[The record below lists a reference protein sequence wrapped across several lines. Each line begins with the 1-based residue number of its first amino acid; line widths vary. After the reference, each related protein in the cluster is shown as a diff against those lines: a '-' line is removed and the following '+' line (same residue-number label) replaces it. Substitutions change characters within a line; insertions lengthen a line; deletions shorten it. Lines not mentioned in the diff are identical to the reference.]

1 MYRPILFD
9 RDFHTMILVFFVGLN
24 NLCYLRKVH
33 NRKRNTI
40 RNTQKI
46 NRKYAEQKNVKT
58 QRFLR
63 GSDLQSYVLGLVTCA
78 PDKSTNGTKSTVK
91 YAATV
96 SPNGPSAQLLTH
108 PFPKWKLQT
117 PTSKLPWVPGS
128 LKNLRFSSKHTTAA
142 WVTEKSSKY

>member
-1 MYRPILFD
+1 MWKRKIHPSP
-9 RDFHTMILVFFVGLN
+9 VGLN
-24 NLCYLRKVH
+24 NLSYLRKVH

-78 PDKSTNGTKSTVK
+78 PDKSTMEQKSTVK

-108 PFPKWKLQT
+108 PFSKWKLQT

-142 WVTEKSSKY
+142 WVTEKSSKYSESQFTR